1 MDITQIIEYLDLL
14 IISAGLLIG
23 YLIKHTPKVNTLSP
37 YIPIIVSIVGAV
49 IGVATKGLSVEVII
63 MGATSGLAS
72 TGLHQVYKQLLKLG
86 EENTGGQ

>member
-1 MDITQIIEYLDLL
+1 MDITQITEYLDLL
-14 IISAGLLIG
+14 IIAAGLLVG
-23 YLIKHTPKVNTLSP
+23 YLIKHTPKVDSLTP
-37 YIPIIVSIVGAV
+37 YIPVIVSIVGAI

-86 EENTGGQ
+86 DSDGA